1 MLNEFPYLASYEN
14 LLLYYDKIPDKMIC
28 PILACFVFLSRFLYF
43 STIAV
48 VPSLSALYCLN
59 NRTELRYFVIS
70 FVPFAPAE
78 CVMCQFIFKL
88 LFSQTLNIL
97 FEISLLFRI
106 TVTQTAIIS
115 CVMIVMI
122 TFWTKYL
129 TQFFSCH
136 IKVIR
141 PYFLQTNSCALS
153 EILLLFISQC

>member
-1 MLNEFPYLASYEN
+1 MNIVMLLIIY
-14 LLLYYDKIPDKMIC
+14 II
-28 PILACFVFLSRFLYF
+28 
-43 STIAV
+43 
-48 VPSLSALYCLN
+48 SALSQLQCSYCLN

-78 CVMCQFIFKL
+78 CVMCQFILKL

-106 TVTQTAIIS
+106 ITVKQTAIIS

-129 TQFFSCH
+129 MQFFSCH

-141 PYFLQTNSCALS
+141 PYFLQTNSCTLS
-153 EILLLFISQC
+153 KILLLFISQC

>member
-1 MLNEFPYLASYEN
+1 MNIVMLLIIY
-14 LLLYYDKIPDKMIC
+14 II
-28 PILACFVFLSRFLYF
+28 
-43 STIAV
+43 
-48 VPSLSALYCLN
+48 SALSQLQCSYCLN

-70 FVPFAPAE
+70 VVPFAPAE

-97 FEISLLFRI
+97 FEMSLLFRI
-106 TVTQTAIIS
+106 TVKQTAIIS

-141 PYFLQTNSCALS
+141 PYFLQTNSCTLS
-153 EILLLFISQC
+153 KILLLFISQC

>member
-1 MLNEFPYLASYEN
+1 MTDTTLLQTCHEYRDVAYYLYH
-14 LLLYYDKIPDKMIC
+14 LC
-28 PILACFVFLSRFLYF
+28 TLSV
-43 STIAV
+43 AMQ
-48 VPSLSALYCLN
+48 
-59 NRTELRYFVIS
+59 RTELRYFVIS

-88 LFSQTLNIL
+88 LFSKTLNIL

-106 TVTQTAIIS
+106 TVKQTAIIS

-129 TQFFSCH
+129 TEFFSCH

-141 PYFLQTNSCALS
+141 PYFLQTNSCTLS
-153 EILLLFISQC
+153 KILLLFISQC

>member
-1 MLNEFPYLASYEN
+1 MNIVMLLIIY
-14 LLLYYDKIPDKMIC
+14 II
-28 PILACFVFLSRFLYF
+28 
-43 STIAV
+43 
-48 VPSLSALYCLN
+48 SALSQLQCSYCLN

-97 FEISLLFRI
+97 FEISLLFHII
-106 TVTQTAIIS
+106 TVKQTAIIS

-136 IKVIR
+136 IEVIR
-141 PYFLQTNSCALS
+141 PYFLQTNSCTLS
-153 EILLLFISQC
+153 KILLLFISQC

>member
-1 MLNEFPYLASYEN
+1 MNIVR
-14 LLLYYDKIPDKMIC
+14 LLIIYII
-28 PILACFVFLSRFLYF
+28 
-43 STIAV
+43 
-48 VPSLSALYCLN
+48 SALSQLQCSYCLN

-70 FVPFAPAE
+70 FVLFAPVE

-106 TVTQTAIIS
+106 TVKQTAIIS

-141 PYFLQTNSCALS
+141 PYFLQTNSCTS
-153 EILLLFISQC
+153 SKILLLFISQC